1 MKRLSPL
8 AETLFSQLNRF
19 GHVFDPCFVAL
30 ALSTDDE
37 VSHAKRKAYR
47 EIYEYLA
54 N

>member
-8 AETLFSQLNRF
+8 AETLFAQLNRF
-19 GHVFDPCFVAL
+19 SHVFDPYFAAI

-37 VSHAKRKAYR
+37 VSPAKRKAYR